1 MAKMSKIQNLKEH
14 KEENDKN
21 MVRIDG
27 LLKEADQALQEASEG
42 HLLQPR
48 KSRNLSKESEVR
60 LSAKK
65 AKRHNS
71 NHTGLDQ
78 LHPNSPMFPDVNKHK
93 TEKMHTKKTF
103 K

>member
-42 HLLQPR
+42 HLL
-48 KSRNLSKESEVR
+48 
-60 LSAKK
+60 
-65 AKRHNS
+65 
-71 NHTGLDQ
+71 
-78 LHPNSPMFPDVNKHK
+78 
-93 TEKMHTKKTF
+93 
-103 K
+103 